1 MLASPLLVWLLLQ
14 SRFREA
20 LGLAVL
26 AGLTDWFDG
35 YAARKLNVTGRL
47 GAVLDPL
54 ADKIMLVTLFI
65 ALAVVGLIPKWLL
78 GLVIGR
84 DLIIVIGAILLRAFR
99 GIRKF
104 LPSTWGKVST
114 FFQIML
120 VLMVLLRAAFRY
132 RLFLWLEITA
142 ILLCTLFTAVSGV
155 DYIRKG
161 IRMTRRSWQ
170 G

>member
-1 MLASPLLVWLLLQ
+1 MLVWLLIQ

-47 GAVLDPL
+47 GVILDPL
-54 ADKIMLVTLFI
+54 ADKIMLVTLFV
-65 ALAVVGLIPKWLL
+65 ALTIVGLIQGWLL

-84 DLIIVIGAILLRAFR
+84 DLIILTGALLLRIFR
-99 GIRKF
+99 GIHKF
-104 LPSTWGKVST
+104 LPSTLGKVST

-120 VLMVLLRAAFRY
+120 VLMVLLNSAFRY
-132 RLFLWLEITA
+132 RLFFWLEITA
-142 ILLCTLFTAVSGV
+142 ILLCAFFTAFSGL

-161 IRMTRRSWQ
+161 IQMTRRQWQ
-170 G
+170 A